1 MARRKRKGADLALDM
16 ALLGWEAQ
24 WVIGLRMMRVAAG
37 GAAGYRELQRMVTEK
52 AVARLEL
59 QTRLAADAMLGK
71 SHRASE
77 RTVRHYRSK
86 VRANYRRLT
95 RKR

>member
-1 MARRKRKGADLALDM
+1 MARRKRRSANMALDI

-52 AVARLEL
+52 AASQLEL

-71 SHRASE
+71 SDRASD
-77 RTVRHYRSK
+77 RAVRHYRSK

-95 RKR
+95 RTR